1 MIEKC
6 NTCVHR
12 NICVLKNH
20 IQKDT
25 CIDYMDENRTFNT
38 KYGLYDHVFI
48 IDRFDIVNNCSQYGD
63 GSGSKE
69 IELVVRECFITS
81 ITVPDHQKNYLY
93 RIQPCKLTERESN
106 DIKTHYWDQS
116 WYDKSIFDDKDKAI
130 AYLEDLGFKDIR
142 VL

>member
-20 IQKDT
+20 IQKDP
-25 CIDYMDENRTFNT
+25 CIDYMDENHTFT
-38 KYGLYDHVFI
+38 TDYGLYDHVFI
-48 IDRFDIVNNCSQYGD
+48 IDRFDTIHNCSQYGD

-93 RIQPCKLTERESN
+93 RLQPCHLTEPEM
-106 DIKTHYWDQS
+106 DGIKSHYWDQS
-116 WYDKSIFDDKDKAI
+116 WYKKSIFNNEDDAI
-130 AYLEDLGFKDIR
+130 AYLKDIGFTNPMIK
-142 VL
+142 